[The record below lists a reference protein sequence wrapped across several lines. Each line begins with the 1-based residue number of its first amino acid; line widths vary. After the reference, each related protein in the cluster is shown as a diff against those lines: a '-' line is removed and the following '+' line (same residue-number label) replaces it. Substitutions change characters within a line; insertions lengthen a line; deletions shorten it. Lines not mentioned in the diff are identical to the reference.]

1 MQEDEQ
7 QRQADDDG
15 EQQSRGNH
23 ASVLSAGWPSALYFV
38 ISREIVTGM
47 PEHETVS
54 RTANTESAIW

>member
-1 MQEDEQ
+1 MMT
-7 QRQADDDG
+7 
-15 EQQSRGNH
+15 
-23 ASVLSAGWPSALYFV
+23 ASSSPAEITLRSFCGWPSALYFV